1 MHAKYAVALILALQ
15 VSMSLCDVPQP
26 DQDLVEKYEAYRTTF
41 YKRLLNAYGK
51 LQAAVA
57 PVIEKI
63 GEDQHLMEGMQSS
76 PQVQA
81 LAKVARGMAEEIS
94 PLVEKARMAT
104 LGVYGHYLRPHIGQ
118 YLSDSIDQIKVYLDK
133 FLPAQ

>member
-15 VSMSLCDVPQP
+15 VSMSLCEVPQP
-26 DQDLVEKYEAYRTTF
+26 DQELVKKYEAYRTTF

-51 LQAAVA
+51 LQAAIA

-63 GEDQHLMEGMQSS
+63 GDDQHVMEDMQAN

-81 LAKVARGMAEEIS
+81 IAKVAKGMAEEIN
-94 PLVEKARMAT
+94 PLVEKARMAA

-118 YLSDSIDQIKVYLDK
+118 YLSDSIDQIKIYLDK
-133 FLPAQ
+133 FMPAQ